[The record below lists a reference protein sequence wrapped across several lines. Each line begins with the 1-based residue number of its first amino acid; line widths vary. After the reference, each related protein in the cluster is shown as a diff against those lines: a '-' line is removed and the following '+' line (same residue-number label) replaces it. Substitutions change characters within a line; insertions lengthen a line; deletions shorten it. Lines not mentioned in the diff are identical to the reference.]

1 MTAGR
6 LVCCECTLQTV
17 GKTRAS
23 LNEMQ
28 GHALVIISS
37 VGSVLHSVLLLF
49 VCVKLG
55 CVGRA
60 AGISLCTELFFS

>member
-1 MTAGR
+1 MTADR

-17 GKTRAS
+17 GKTGAV
-23 LNEMQ
+23 NEMQ
-28 GHALVIISS
+28 EHALVIISS